1 MEIKIG
7 IQNIARE
14 VSIETDRT
22 GEQVEADLRE
32 AMTSHGLFSLTD
44 TKGRK
49 VIVPASASARSCS
62 AMAPEKSARSAGNS
76 TTR

>member
-49 VIVPASASARSCS
+49 VIVPASAIGYVDLGQEHQRAV
-62 AMAPEKSARSAGNS
+62 GFGQI
-76 TTR
+76 

>member
-14 VSIETDRT
+14 VVVESDDVSEHIEKKLIDALANDGVFT
-22 GEQVEADLRE
+22 
-32 AMTSHGLFSLTD
+32 LTD

-49 VIVPASASARSCS
+49 VIVPASHIGYVDL
-62 AMAPEKSARSAGNS
+62 GNENP
-76 TTR
+76 RPVGFGAL